1 MLMCAGE
8 IFPAI
13 CFIKKKKA
21 ACFIVNSIFELG
33 LPSSLLLCFSHFPV
47 SFCCFLSP
55 LQALPPFFFLSLRQ
69 KMMFAAYGV
78 LIVYYQAGSHM
89 DNYT

>member
-1 MLMCAGE
+1 MCWWDFSSYLLYE
-8 IFPAI
+8 E
-13 CFIKKKKA
+13 KKIA
-21 ACFIVNSIFELG
+21 ACFIVNSILELG

-55 LQALPPFFFLSLRQ
+55 LQAFPPFFFLSLKQ